1 MLFVELVKGILFVEL
16 MKAMGGWLWHNDRID
31 KRPELVIDLLGGLVA
46 KTAKGKMENIAGGV
60 GRTAW
65 CD

>member
-1 MLFVELVKGILFVEL
+1 VKGMLFVEL

-31 KRPELVIDLLGGLVA
+31 KRPELVLDLLGGLVA

-60 GRTAW
+60 GRTA
-65 CD
+65 